1 MADRDHV
8 LKLLGGEV
16 GTLHVAETRT
26 DATRPL
32 ENGTLETL
40 TLRLSDGSE
49 APAIF
54 LLPPGTGPFP
64 AILYCH
70 AHGNRYDIGRDELI
84 AGRPALTAP
93 YAPDLLARGYAV
105 LCVEMPCFGA
115 RAHISESAESKA
127 RLWRGTTLFGRML
140 AEQVAA
146 LDWLSARPDIDAT
159 RIATLGIS
167 MGGTLAWWMAA
178 IDPRIRAAVS
188 LCCFAD
194 MDCLIDTGA
203 HDGHGHYMTVPGLLA
218 HATTGE
224 VAGLAR
230 AAPATPLRR
239 PRGLEHA
246 RTLLRH
252 RAARSRSRLCRSRRA
267 GRGRIPHRTGDRPYR
282 NPGNARPR
290 PRIPRP
296 APVGGPANAW
306 LTRRRTPRIIPR
318 KRKTNHRSG
327 EKQ

>member
-1 MADRDHV
+1 MFFAKATDATMADRDHV

-16 GTLHVAETRT
+16 GTLRVAEAKT
-26 DATRPL
+26 DANRPL

-40 TLRLSDGSE
+40 ILRISDGSE
-49 APAIF
+49 APAF
-54 LLPPGTGPFP
+54 LLLPPDIGPSP

-105 LCVEMPCFGA
+105 LCVEMPCFGT
-115 RAHISESAESKA
+115 RAHMCESAESKA

-146 LDWLSARPDIDAT
+146 LDWLSVRPDVDAT

-178 IDPRIRAAVS
+178 IDLRIRAAVS

-194 MDCLIDTGA
+194 MGCLIDTGA
-203 HDGHGHYMTVPGLLA
+203 HDGHGNYMTVPGLLT
-218 HATTGE
+218 HAATGE
-224 VAGLAR
+224 VAGLGA
-230 AAPATPLRR
+230 
-239 PRGLEHA
+239 
-246 RTLLRH
+246 
-252 RAARSRSRLCRSRRA
+252 
-267 GRGRIPHRTGDRPYR
+267 
-282 NPGNARPR
+282 PR
-290 PRIPRP
+290 PQLHCVGLADWSTPESGFAIARRDLEAAYAGAGAPDAAEFHIGQEIGHAETP
-296 APVGGPANAW
+296 AMRARVLEFLDRRLSEGPST
-306 LTRRRTPRIIPR
+306 L
-318 KRKTNHRSG
+318 G
-327 EKQ
+327 

>member
-16 GTLHVAETRT
+16 GTLRVAETLT

-32 ENGTLETL
+32 ENGKLETL

-49 APAIF
+49 APASF
-54 LLPPGTGPFP
+54 LLPSGTGPFP

-84 AGRPALTAP
+84 AGRPALIAP

-105 LCVEMPCFGA
+105 LCVEMPCFGT

-140 AEQVAA
+140 AEQKAA
-146 LDWLSARPDIDAT
+146 LDWLGARPDIDAA

-194 MDCLIDTGA
+194 MDCLINTGS

-224 VAGLAR
+224 VAGLA
-230 AAPATPLRR
+230 APRPQLHCVGLADWSTPE
-239 PRGLEHA
+239 PCFD
-246 RTLLRH
+246 
-252 RAARSRSRLCRSRRA
+252 AARRDLEAAYAAAGAPDAVEFHVEPGIGHTETPAMRA
-267 GRGRIPHRTGDRPYR
+267 RIFDFL
-282 NPGNARPR
+282 ARHLSESP
-290 PRIPRP
+290 PTL
-296 APVGGPANAW
+296 G
-306 LTRRRTPRIIPR
+306 
-318 KRKTNHRSG
+318 
-327 EKQ
+327 

>member
-16 GTLHVAETRT
+16 GTLQVADAKT
-26 DATRPL
+26 DATDPFG
-32 ENGTLETL
+32 NGTLETL
-40 TLRLSDGSE
+40 TLRLSDGSA
-49 APAIF
+49 APASF

-127 RLWRGTTLFGRML
+127 RLWRGVTLFGRML
-140 AEQVAA
+140 AEQKAA
-146 LDWLSARPDIDAT
+146 LDWLSARPDIDAA

-178 IDPRIRAAVS
+178 IDSRLRAAVS

-194 MDCLIDTGA
+194 MDCLIDTGN

-224 VAGLAR
+224 VAGLA
-230 AAPATPLRR
+230 APRPQLHCVGLADSSTPE
-239 PRGLEHA
+239 PCFA
-246 RTLLRH
+246 
-252 RAARSRSRLCRSRRA
+252 AARRDLEAAYEAAGAQGAAEFHVEPEVGHAETPAMRARALEFLDRRLA
-267 GRGRIPHRTGDRPYR
+267 E
-282 NPGNARPR
+282 
-290 PRIPRP
+290 
-296 APVGGPANAW
+296 GPPT
-306 LTRRRTPRIIPR
+306 L
-318 KRKTNHRSG
+318 G
-327 EKQ
+327 